1 MAGLWVRVASK
12 RRRGWRP
19 LGRLAN
25 RDEAERQLTATLDP
39 ARTLQGE

>member
-1 MAGLWVRVASK
+1 MAGLWVRVTSE

-25 RDEAERQLTATLDP
+25 RDETERELTAMLDP
-39 ARTLQGE
+39 ARTLRGE